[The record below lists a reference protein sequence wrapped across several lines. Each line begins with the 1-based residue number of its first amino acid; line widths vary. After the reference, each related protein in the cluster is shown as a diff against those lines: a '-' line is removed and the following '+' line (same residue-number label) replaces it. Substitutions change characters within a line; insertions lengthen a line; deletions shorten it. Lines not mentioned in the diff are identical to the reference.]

1 MKRIVSWAA
10 IVMLAFSTYLN
21 VFLSL
26 DEMEETTASAAK
38 TNTSDT
44 ADKIE
49 AGNKTGEYPTSQES
63 RVAFKTAR

>member
-26 DEMEETTASAAK
+26 DEMEETTASATK

-44 ADKIE
+44 AEKIE
-49 AGNKTGEYPTSQES
+49 AGNKTGEYPTTEES